1 MRVSA
6 VKRKHRT
13 ELNPTMTQAFKTLE
27 GKEEWSP
34 SVVKELTTLGPK
46 EAFAIEQVQRNV
58 IPAGADVIMLQPEH
72 TTKKSSGEKKT
83 RIVVNGSQ
91 EKVKPG
97 ENNYSPTALPKGL
110 QILIAIAAHEG
121 RLLRG
126 IDIKCAFGSEYLTA
140 EDGDI
145 WVQYPD
151 ILEDHFGYL
160 LDQQLEEQ
168 KVILEEEARTKRVRP
183 YEEDALKEAVKD
195 ASDGAIQW
203 EDCDDDECH
212 KVRNTKT
219 WNAHLRHRSK
229 KWIARSKKWI
239 ARKQNKAN
247 IYHVA
252 ANGESKRRRY
262 GRLRKSLYGLRR
274 AARLF
279 NCGLNKLLIENGYEC
294 CPADKCIYRKTF
306 GTESI
311 LFNTHV
317 DDFAVFPT
325 CEAMFD
331 ELLSVLRTK
340 YEITVTDRLEKHLG
354 MQVNEY
360 ENGSV
365 GMSQPNHLQV
375 LFDLCGYGD
384 DHVGAEIPMPVDWN
398 EADQDDSPKIDIEAY
413 MKLMGSVLYVLR
425 TRPDVA
431 VALSKESS
439 RTHKCTEKDMA
450 VLKQTVSYLH
460 KTRHSELVYT
470 RGCSKQRDAVLE
482 IFIWADNSHM
492 CYMSSHGQNAWC
504 MKVAIAANV
513 GSAMVSWYSAKSK
526 ILALS
531 TCEGETDAAVEG
543 TKEATWAREVMA
555 FCGHPQTR
563 PTYIGEDNQAMIT
576 LASKEAGTHGR
587 TKHFTG
593 RINYLI
599 DNVKNG
605 IIRLEY
611 LRTEDQKADGLTK
624 PFGPKA
630 MAKFRQD
637 MMGTQMHGVV
647 PKKVRR
653 LNDGGW
659 MGWCKRSFG
668 AKKHVTFAPGT
679 KEEPQSAPGE

>member
-1 MRVSA
+1 MELQLPPLGGPKVAIHVHDNGLEGGAETVVEAPVEEVYDGDEQSEDEASVADDAEAAADEDDDADAVGVVADLSDSAPVQSALQERALAPKRALRIPGRYALAGLKRMHSDGRRRRVSVRSIDTVPVEEGCSGVVQDWLQMQECAFGDAGFGQNSNVFDDRDDTEGYDHSSSSSSSCGGNVRVSA

-34 SVVKELTTLGPK
+34 SIIKELTTLGPK
-46 EAFAIEQVQRNV
+46 EAFAIEQVPWSL
-58 IPAGADVIMLQPEH
+58 IPAGADIIMLQPEH

-97 ENNYSPTALPKGL
+97 ENNYAPTALPKGL
-110 QILIAIAAHEG
+110 QILMAIAAHEG

-126 IDIKCAFGSEYLTA
+126 IDIKCAFGSEFLTA

-168 KVILEEEARTKRVRP
+168 KAIIEEEVRTKRARP
-183 YEEDALKEAVKD
+183 SEEDAAKD
-195 ASDGAIQW
+195 AGDEANKW
-203 EDCDDDECH
+203 EDCDDEVPRAGH
-212 KVRNTKT
+212 WKNSVVR
-219 WNAHLRHRSK
+219 RSK
-229 KWIARSKKWI
+229 KWMV
-239 ARKQNKAN
+239 RKQNKAN
-247 IYHVA
+247 IHQIA
-252 ANGESKRRRY
+252 ANGERKRRRY

-398 EADQDDSPKIDIEAY
+398 EADQDDSQR
-413 MKLMGSVLYVLR
+413 L
-425 TRPDVA
+425 T
-431 VALSKESS
+431 S
-439 RTHKCTEKDMA
+439 RHT
-450 VLKQTVSYLH
+450 
-460 KTRHSELVYT
+460 
-470 RGCSKQRDAVLE
+470 
-482 IFIWADNSHM
+482 
-492 CYMSSHGQNAWC
+492 
-504 MKVAIAANV
+504 
-513 GSAMVSWYSAKSK
+513 
-526 ILALS
+526 
-531 TCEGETDAAVEG
+531 
-543 TKEATWAREVMA
+543 
-555 FCGHPQTR
+555 
-563 PTYIGEDNQAMIT
+563 
-576 LASKEAGTHGR
+576 
-587 TKHFTG
+587 
-593 RINYLI
+593 
-599 DNVKNG
+599 
-605 IIRLEY
+605 
-611 LRTEDQKADGLTK
+611 
-624 PFGPKA
+624 
-630 MAKFRQD
+630 
-637 MMGTQMHGVV
+637 
-647 PKKVRR
+647 
-653 LNDGGW
+653 
-659 MGWCKRSFG
+659 
-668 AKKHVTFAPGT
+668 
-679 KEEPQSAPGE
+679 